1 MHRISDIRTLL
12 NRHSECLVFVGSFR
26 VPLARHYF
34 ESSNS
39 AGLRNSFDR
48 FDHDVS
54 TFSLANGKGF
64 VLSPYKR
71 DTTRMVGRLFNSTA
85 IHTSLFSQ

>member
-12 NRHSECLVFVGSFR
+12 NRHSECSVFVASC
-26 VPLARHYF
+26 VPLARHF
-34 ESSNS
+34 ESTNP

-54 TFSLANGKGF
+54 AFSLPIGQGF
-64 VLSPYKR
+64 VLSLYER
-71 DTTRMVGRLFNSTA
+71 DTTQMVGRLVNSTA
-85 IHTSLFSQ
+85 IHTSLFFQ